1 MFKFSSYLEQQNK
14 NGDDALYIK
23 EIGSS
28 IWFCIAD
35 GAGGT
40 GQGAYASAYIIEV
53 FKELTRIDGINAPD
67 DFESFLRKVDIELLN
82 KSQGSEATAIVGK
95 VIDGVIVGASVG
107 DSEAWIFNLE
117 YDYELTSMQHL
128 KPLLGSGK
136 SVPIGFG
143 PMYMEKYFLLGSDG
157 LFKYANRNEIKSL
170 LSSDCEAM
178 QIADLAKKATGNLQ
192 DDLSVILIS
201 SPYEV
206 QRNAGL

>member
-28 IWFCIAD
+28 IWFCISD

-40 GQGAYASAYIIEV
+40 GQGAHASAYIIEV
-53 FKELTRIDGINAPD
+53 FEELTRIDGIDAPE

-82 KSQGSEATAIVGK
+82 ESQGSEATAIVGK
-95 VIDGVIVGASVG
+95 VMDGIIVGASVG

-117 YDYELTSMQHL
+117 YDYELTSMQYL
-128 KPLLGSGK
+128 KPLIGSGK

-143 PMYMEKYFLLGSDG
+143 PMYVEKNVLLGSDG
-157 LFKYANRNEIKSL
+157 LFNYVNRNDIKSL
-170 LSSDCEAM
+170 LSSDCEAI
-178 QIADLAKKATGNLQ
+178 QIADLAKKEKGSLQ
-192 DDLSVILIS
+192 DDVSVIFISS

-206 QRNAGL
+206 